1 MNEKRSPLRI
11 YCRNCGTP
19 AEYDIVHQTYR
30 CGSCGEL
37 TGIRE
42 AKDAVYRWRKLQK
55 DEMRSVTAGQ
65 QMEEC
70 ACPSCGALIV
80 FGAGEASET
89 CMFCGSKLTRG
100 AFSDADQLPDLIIP
114 FVITPE
120 EAKKRLLQWGHA
132 HEKTPEGKSVV
143 SSMGKFTASYLP
155 YRVVKGPVSARV
167 TRDGTNRTYECGG
180 FLRGTAVN
188 TSKQLDNLV
197 LNEMEPFDW
206 SAARP
211 FEYGYIAG
219 MPVKLNDS
227 TDALINARIEE
238 EVRADF
244 TPAVERAMQTSGVD
258 IQVQT
263 GDVSVLT
270 ALLPVYFIKSGK
282 LTAVMN
288 GQTGRIAVS
297 REREK
302 KSFPWVIEPLIYTTV
317 LAALMGWWSKWNG
330 EMLCYSA
337 MVFGAILFSI
347 FSEGRH
353 SLIRRVILRSRS
365 STAVRQDGALSI
377 QENRDSG
384 KHADANTPVFYEH
397 NAQGQKVPVRIRF
410 YTPGRWLSILLNAF
424 VTVMLPALLAAPLRL
439 SMLEEGESFWAG
451 FHLLYGAAWYTL
463 AALIVLVYFAKGVRK
478 DVYDHPIVYE
488 ILPNGGKRLMG
499 NQRDRRLSLLAMF
512 GVGSVDREGKRLSLF
527 GLLRS
532 LGGTGVGIAVITI
545 FVLLGSTAAIVF

>member
-1 MNEKRSPLRI
+1 MSEKRSPLRI
-11 YCRNCGTP
+11 YCKNCGAP
-19 AEYDIVHQTYR
+19 AGFDIVNQTY
-30 CGSCGEL
+30 CCASCGEL

-42 AKDAVYRWRKLQK
+42 AKDAVFRWRNLQK
-55 DEMRSVTAGQ
+55 DQTQAAFPAQS
-65 QMEEC
+65 MEEC
-70 ACPSCGALIV
+70 ACTACGAHLV
-80 FGAGEASET
+80 FREGEASET

-100 AFSDADQLPDLIIP
+100 VFSDDGQLPEVIIP

-120 EAKKRLLQWGHA
+120 EAKQRLLQWGHA
-132 HEKTPEGKSVV
+132 HEKTPEGRSVV
-143 SSMGKFTASYLP
+143 SSMGKLVGYYLP
-155 YRVVKGPVSARV
+155 YRIARGPVGAEIH
-167 TRDGTNRTYECGG
+167 RDGNTRTYQCGG
-180 FLRGTAVN
+180 FLEGTAVN

-219 MPVKLNDS
+219 IPVKLNDLP
-227 TDALINARIEE
+227 DAQINARIEAE
-238 EVRADF
+238 IRADF
-244 TPAVERAMQTSGVD
+244 TPEVERVMQTSGVD
-258 IQVQT
+258 IRVQT
-263 GDVSVLT
+263 GDISVLT
-270 ALLPVYFIKSGK
+270 ALLPVYVIKSGK

-297 REREK
+297 KEREK
-302 KSFPWVIEPLIYTTV
+302 KSFPWVIEPLVYTTI
-317 LAALMGWWSKWNG
+317 LTALMGWWSKWKG

-353 SLIRRVILRSRS
+353 SLVRRVVLKSRS
-365 STAVRQDGALSI
+365 STAKRQDGVLSI
-377 QENRDSG
+377 DESG
-384 KHADANTPVFYEH
+384 GKLKKTYDNTPVFYER
-397 NAQGQKVPVRIRF
+397 NEKGQTVPTRIRF

-439 SMLEEGESFWAG
+439 ASMQEGESFWEG

-478 DVYDHPIVYE
+478 DVYDHPILYE

-499 NQRDRRLSLLAMF
+499 SRRDRKLSLLAMF
-512 GVGSVDREGKRLSLF
+512 GVGAVDAAGKRMSLF

-532 LGGTGVGIAVITI
+532 LGGTGVGIGLLTL
-545 FVLLGSTAAIVF
+545 FLLLGSMAAIVF